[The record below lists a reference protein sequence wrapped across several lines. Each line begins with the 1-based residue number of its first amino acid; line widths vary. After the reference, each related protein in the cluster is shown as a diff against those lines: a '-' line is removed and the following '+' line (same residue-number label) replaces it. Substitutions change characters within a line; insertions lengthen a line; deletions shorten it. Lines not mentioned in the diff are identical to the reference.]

1 MVTVKSTINFIGQA
15 VPNIIPAVQGDTGRT
30 IVFSLADFTIPTGS
44 TATYYVQKPSG
55 GAVSDSA
62 TIEEN
67 TVTVELTE
75 QALAEVGDNYLQIR
89 ITKDGQTVTSFDVI
103 LLVKEFRGTNI
114 GA

>member
-15 VPNIIPAVQGDTGRT
+15 VPNIIPMVQGDTGRS
-30 IVFSLADFTIPTGS
+30 IMFSLADFTIPTGS

-55 GAVSDSA
+55 EAVSDSA

-67 TVTVELTE
+67 AVTVDLTE
-75 QALAEVGDNYLQIR
+75 QALAEPGDCYLQIR
-89 ITKDGQTVTSFDVI
+89 IQKDGETVTSFDVI
-103 LLVKEFRGTNI
+103 LLVKEFRGNNT